1 MEETKQYEEKIV
13 PRLIEEEMK
22 QSYLDYSMSVI
33 VGRALPD
40 VRDGLKPVHRRIL
53 YAMNDMGMTFNKPFK
68 KSARVVGEVLG
79 KYHPHGDTAVY
90 DASVRMVQEFSLRY
104 PLIKGQGNF
113 GSIDGDSA
121 AAMRYTEEKMSK
133 ISELLLDDINKDTVK
148 FVPNFDNSLK
158 EPSVLPCK
166 FPNLLVNGSSGI
178 AVGMATNIPPHNL
191 TEVSNAAKHLIDNPD
206 AEVHELMNYVTGPDF
221 PTAGYI
227 TSTAGIRSA
236 YARGRGKVIMRAK
249 THIEEKKNRKVIIV
263 DELPYQVNKSNLLIS
278 IANLVKDKKI
288 KDISDLRDES
298 DRDGIR
304 VVIELKIG
312 ANPEVV
318 LNQLLKHTQ
327 LQSTFGINMLALVNN
342 VPRLLNLKQMLSNFL
357 KHRVTIV
364 VRRTKFDLASAQ
376 NRAHI
381 LTGLKIALDNLDA
394 VIKLIKSSGS
404 PAEANRNLQSNFE
417 LSEKQSQAVL
427 DMKLQKL
434 TSLEQ
439 NKIIEEHNRIL
450 ELIKHLESI
459 LSDEQK
465 VKDIIKK
472 ELEEIIEK
480 FGDER
485 RTEILDLNEDL
496 LEDEDLIKPEDVVVT
511 ITKQGYIKRTSISEY
526 KEQKRGGR
534 GVIAAKT
541 REEDYIQ
548 DLFTANTKSY
558 FLFFTN
564 LGKVYWSK
572 VYRFPES
579 ARSAKGLPLVNL
591 LKLSE
596 NEVITSCI
604 PIREFK
610 EGQYIM
616 MATKNGTVK
625 KTDLIHFSH
634 PRKGGIIAINLREG
648 DQLISVR
655 FTDGTDNMILA
666 TKNGKAVRFDE
677 KEARSLGRNSTG
689 VRGIKLKEDDQV
701 IGMVIAEDEKY
712 ILTITE
718 NGYGKRTKMSEYHR
732 THRGGSGIINIK
744 CSERN
749 GKVAAILSVN
759 QDTLMFVSKN
769 GITIKTSSS
778 GISAVGRNTQGV
790 RIMKLG
796 EGDKVV
802 SSAKVVSSEE
812 DNSAKN
818 EETESV
824 SITSN
829 QESNLDS
836 ESNHQNIQQD
846 SESPKDLDSKNNED
860 LNSLE

>member
-1 MEETKQYEEKIV
+1 MSEEKII
-13 PRLIEEEMK
+13 PKLIEEEMK
-22 QSYLDYSMSVI
+22 SSYLDYSMSVI

-53 YAMNDMGMTFNKPFK
+53 YAMNDVGMTFSKPFK

-79 KYHPHGDTAVY
+79 KYHPHGDSAVY
-90 DASVRMVQEFSLRY
+90 DSMVRMVQDFSLRY

-113 GSIDGDSA
+113 GSIDGDNA
-121 AAMRYTEEKMSK
+121 AAMRYTEVKMNK
-133 ISELLLDDINKDTVK
+133 IAELLLEDINKNTVK

-158 EPSVLPCK
+158 EPCVLPSK

-191 TEVSNAAKHLIDNPD
+191 TEVSNATKHLIDNPD
-206 AEVHELMNYVTGPDF
+206 ADIHELMQYVKGPDF
-221 PTAGYI
+221 PTAAYI
-227 TSTAGIRSA
+227 TSTSGIKSA
-236 YARGRGKVIMRAK
+236 YARGKGKVIMRAK
-249 THIEEKKNRKVIIV
+249 TAIEEKKNRKVIIV
-263 DELPYQVNKSNLLIS
+263 NEIPYQVNKSNLLIA
-278 IANLVKDKKI
+278 IADLVRNKKI

-298 DRDGIR
+298 DREGIR

-318 LNQLLKHTQ
+318 LNQLYKHTQ
-327 LQSTFGINMLALVNN
+327 LQSTFGMNMLALVDNI
-342 VPRLLNLKQMLSNFL
+342 PRLLNLKQILMNFIQ
-357 KHRVTIV
+357 HRFTVV
-364 VRRTKFDLASAQ
+364 VRRTKFDLKAAED
-376 NRAHI
+376 RAHI

-394 VIKLIKSSGS
+394 AIKLIKASKS
-404 PAEANRNLQSNFE
+404 PKEANIALQNNFK
-417 LSEKQSQAVL
+417 LSEKQAQAVL

-439 NKIIEEHNRIL
+439 SKIMEEHKKIL
-450 ELIKHLESI
+450 ELIEKLKEI
-459 LSDEQK
+459 LSDKQK
-465 VKDIIKK
+465 VMSIIKK
-472 ELEEIIEK
+472 ELDEIIAK

-485 RTEILDLNEDL
+485 RTEILDLQEDI
-496 LEDEDLIKPEDVVVT
+496 LEDEDLIKPEDMVVT
-511 ITKQGYIKRTSISEY
+511 ITKAGYIKRTSLSEY
-526 KEQKRGGR
+526 REQKRGGK

-541 REEDYIQ
+541 KEEDYIQ

-596 NEVITSCI
+596 NEKITASI
-604 PIREFK
+604 PIKEFK
-610 EGQYIM
+610 EGHYII

-625 KTDLIHFSH
+625 KTDLLQFSN

-648 DQLISVR
+648 DKLMDVR
-655 FTDGTDNMILA
+655 FTNGNNDVIIA
-666 TKNGKAVRFDE
+666 TKKGKAIRFNE
-677 KEARSLGRNSTG
+677 KETRSMGRNSTG
-689 VRGIKLKEDDQV
+689 VRGIKLKPEDEV
-701 IGMVIAEDEKY
+701 IGMVVAEDEKH

-718 NGYGKRTKMSEYHR
+718 NGYGKRTIMSEYHK

-749 GKVAAILSVN
+749 GNVAAILSVN
-759 QDTLMFVSKN
+759 KDELMFVSKN
-769 GITIKTSSS
+769 GITIRTSAE

-802 SSAKVVSSEE
+802 SSAKVVFSDSPDKSLESPTDSEE
-812 DNSAKN
+812 
-818 EETESV
+818 
-824 SITSN
+824 
-829 QESNLDS
+829 
-836 ESNHQNIQQD
+836 
-846 SESPKDLDSKNNED
+846 
-860 LNSLE
+860 

>member
-1 MEETKQYEEKIV
+1 MEETKSYEEKIV

-133 ISELLLDDINKDTVK
+133 ISELLLDDINKNTVK

-191 TEVSNAAKHLIDNPD
+191 TEVSNAAKYLLDNPD

-227 TSTAGIRSA
+227 TSRGGIRSA

-263 DELPYQVNKSNLLIS
+263 DELPYQVNKSNLLIN

-342 VPRLLNLKQMLSNFL
+342 VPRLLNLKQMLDNFL
-357 KHRVTIV
+357 KHRITIV
-364 VRRTKFDLASAQ
+364 VRRTKFDLTSAQ
-376 NRAHI
+376 NRVHI
-381 LTGLKIALDNLDA
+381 LSGLKIALDNLDA
-394 VIKLIKSSGS
+394 IIKLIKSSGS
-404 PAEANRNLQSNFE
+404 PAEANKNLQSNFE

-439 NKIIEEHNRIL
+439 NKIIEEYNRIL

-459 LSDEQK
+459 LADDQK

-511 ITKQGYIKRTSISEY
+511 ITKQGYIKRTSLLEY
-526 KEQKRGGR
+526 KEQKRGGK

-596 NEVITSCI
+596 NELITSCI

-625 KTDLIHFSH
+625 KTDLTQFSH
-634 PRKGGIIAINLREG
+634 PRKGGIIAINLRDG
-648 DQLISVR
+648 DQLIAVR
-655 FTDGTDNMILA
+655 FTDGNDNIILA
-666 TKNGKAVRFDE
+666 TRNGKAVRFDE

-689 VRGIKLKEDDQV
+689 VRGIKLKENDQV

-749 GKVAAILSVN
+749 GKVAAILSVD

-769 GITIKTSSS
+769 GITITTSSK

-790 RIMKLG
+790 RIMKLS

-802 SSAKVVSSEE
+802 SSAKVISSEE
-812 DNSAKN
+812 DISIKDN
-818 EETESV
+818 EGETKIENTETDSP
-824 SITSN
+824 N
-829 QESNLDS
+829 QDV
-836 ESNHQNIQQD
+836 QQD
-846 SESPKDLDSKNNED
+846 KETIENLEFKDNED
-860 LNSLE
+860 FNSLEQ